1 MASFTKIEVDFFGVS
16 EIGASYDIKF
26 TRLSDS
32 HEITIAWRCV
42 ATRTA
47 AFQYTQ
53 GVDQT
58 SQGINALSAA
68 SADVANDAILSPVF
82 NVETITDGFRI
93 IANAYGWDVT
103 LVSQSGVGRTN
114 INSFPEVAPAKD
126 FQLTG
131 FSLAEAVIPC
141 VDIEVTITEN
151 GDGVAPYTWI
161 TPSSASTTLVAD
173 IARGASNQLI
183 TVTLEDDE
191 TDQATLNN
199 VAIPRLFTASEISSV
214 SVVTNQ
220 GGLDATVTVFM
231 VDLVTFP
238 NVTYSL
244 DGSNFQTS
252 NVFPNV
258 VDGAYTLY
266 VNDGYGCIATQ
277 PLTVDTSASVQRA
290 LPYGLVQKVNSL
302 RYIQAV
308 SKQYN
313 TLENTLYR
321 DETYLGENQPFYA
334 QPYQTNDGIITTQFR
349 SNYDQLSAKLLDCE
363 GDFVSTLTIDQ
374 KSDNIGSQDK
384 RDCIAFNRGDNQT
397 GLYFTTGNIYDP
409 GTTDIIDTYELNGN
423 LPEWGVVGNT
433 VVMTGTIT
441 GSFVIKQVVFDS
453 TIQANALVIDYIWI
467 SGNETEAV
475 IAEVTYNK
483 LAYETYEFDLDA
495 NITEGVY
502 YTQIL
507 MEDSLDEYP
516 DLIFNSEWIEIK
528 ATHLR
533 TNFIEYSENP
543 NTGIDYSTG
552 YVGRVRIK
560 SLDAYANLTPNNE
573 LTQFKDSLAETVTLK
588 AVATMEGALFI
599 QAVPRYLVEKIN
611 IIFTHFTILV
621 NGEPWAATESQET
634 QNFDHFSLKNITV
647 NLIRKSYEEYGT
659 DNVDLDGDKGTIN
672 QETGPLLQ

>member
-1 MASFTKIEVDFFGVS
+1 MANFAKITCEYSDFAALSSNYRIRF
-16 EIGASYDIKF
+16 I
-26 TRLSDS
+26 RLSDS
-32 HEITIAWRCV
+32 ANLGFNWTHVT
-42 ATRTA
+42 TR
-47 AFQYTQ
+47 FSLLQISQ
-53 GVDQT
+53 GVDAT
-58 SQGINALSAA
+58 DQGIKAIAA
-68 SADVANDAILSPVF
+68 VSAD
-82 NVETITDGFRI
+82 
-93 IANAYGWDVT
+93 IANQSFVSSIMNVSTFTNGFQIEANEYGWAINLEVNA
-103 LVSQSGVGRTN
+103 GGTN
-114 INSFPEVAPAKD
+114 ASFVLTSEVVPTKD

-131 FSLAEAVIPC
+131 FSLAEAVVPC
-141 VDIEVTITEN
+141 VDIQVTITED
-151 GDGVAPYTWI
+151 DGVSPYTWI
-161 TPSSASTTLVAD
+161 TPSNASTTLVAD

-191 TDQATLNN
+191 ADQATLNN

-231 VDLVTFP
+231 GDLVTFP
-238 NVTYSL
+238 NVTYSI
-244 DGSNFQTS
+244 DGSNFQSS

-258 VDGAYTLY
+258 VDGDYTLY

-277 PLTVDTSASVQRA
+277 ALTVDTSASVQRA

-363 GDFVSTLTIDQ
+363 GELVSTLTIDQ

-423 LPEWGVVGNT
+423 LPDWGVAGNT

-552 YVGRVRIK
+552 YTGRVRIK